1 MSRSQ
6 TPLAA
11 SAGSNTDA
19 RRPIRQ
25 LPELV
30 AAQIAAGE
38 VIERPAAVL
47 KELLENALDAG
58 AGRISVEI
66 EAAGR
71 ERIAVHDD
79 GRGIRAAEL
88 PLAFSRHATSNWPR
102 WTTSAGW
109 TATDFAA
116 RRCPRSPRRPAGCG

>member
-6 TPLAA
+6 APLAA

-88 PLAFSRHATSNWPR
+88 PLAFSRLATSKVPR
-102 WTTSAGW
+102 GP
-109 TATDFAA
+109 DLGGLY
-116 RRCPRSPRRPAGCG
+116 C